1 VQPLA
6 FEGELEV
13 ALGEALL
20 RRHGA
25 FGHPVAAVPELDRA
39 ATILPFGD
47 GALEVAIVERMIL
60 DLHREPPV
68 VGIERWSLGDRPGL
82 EHAVE
87 LKPEVVMQPPR
98 VVLLDDEAPALGRND
113 PVVATGL
120 GGLGEVPFSPVFRE
134 LALVEHEVHR
144 TLRTRG

>member
-1 VQPLA
+1 MQILALQELYTGPTSRPLDVDA
-6 FEGELEV
+6 GHRLDMSSQCRGTV
-13 ALGEALL
+13 IH
-20 RRHGA
+20 RRSSIH
-25 FGHPVAAVPELDRA
+25 R
-39 ATILPFGD
+39 
-47 GALEVAIVERMIL
+47 EVAIVERMIL